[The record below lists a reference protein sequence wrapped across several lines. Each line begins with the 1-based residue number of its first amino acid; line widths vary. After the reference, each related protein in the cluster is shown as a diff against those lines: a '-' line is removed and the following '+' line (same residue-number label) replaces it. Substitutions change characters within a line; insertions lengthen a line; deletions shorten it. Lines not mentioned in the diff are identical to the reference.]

1 MVKLLETASATE
13 AIFADVPVS
22 KWSNAAVAAA
32 VKLGIIV
39 VSEYGDTLGAEEAI
53 TREETAERRT
63 LFEDDDTIGHKSE
76 IAAAVEIGLIMGMP
90 GNLFAPGG
98 STTCA
103 QAAVLIT
110 RMQNILASLTP
121 DENIKEVFKHEYRRD
136 VSVVGAPPSYTFE
149 EADGMLTI
157 EMPIPNEA
165 ILKLSAGDKF
175 VLEPTAKNP
184 GGLAGVVK
192 SISTSEKG
200 ASIYA
205 SVPGSIDEIYGEFEF
220 VGNID
225 LLSED
230 FNFDVNPIEWNDDA
244 PFLSLG
250 SNKEHLK
257 LLSNT
262 PSIQQSS
269 STGFSP
275 SVNLTS
281 KAIVVSA
288 NNATWKGITLEKC
301 QLTWELPK
309 IHANISIIGKRVDL
323 YVTTA
328 AQFDFKASASFAF
341 DTVIPLYS
349 ITVWPVWGVGIE
361 IPIGVR
367 ITANGEYSFEIV
379 TRVDMAFGI
388 MNNMPSARASFNYSF
403 DFNHNTRATMS
414 LNIQAKARVLGI
426 EVYGVQGDIGKGIQM
441 NKAMQNKCQTGL
453 CFVVETFNVLSIS
466 SLDWGLLGGISLLRF
481 NVDFAKNMPSSYW
494 FRSGGKWNRICT
506 HREFK
511 PGDDPS
517 EYQYLLD
524 EAIPYSQLTPGAV
537 TTAEPTQRYI
547 IVLLLPGTIEVNVTT
562 DGTSSALPNQGADV
576 VWYNADRSRLGG
588 SNGGIGF
595 PYFDSKDLAAGVYY
609 IDVAGRGGVG
619 QTGTYNI
626 RVDYINSEK
635 EPNNTMSEAQLLV
648 SGLTVRGAS
657 ITAQDS
663 VDTYRYELTQPGRL
677 TVNVTRGTLKLFFVT
692 WFDADG
698 KQIGKNSNYN
708 DYYDYSRYMDLEAG
722 VYFIEITTYNNNYSG
737 MYELTITSG

>member
-1 MVKLLETASATE
+1 MATKTNTTKITAFLLTFVMVFGLFASMPGASLTANAAEFSDVTNHWARTEIMDLAGKGVINGFPDGTYRPENPVTREQFANLVVRLLETATATE
-13 AIFADVPVS
+13 AIFADVPTS
-22 KWSNAAVAAA
+22 KWSNAAVTAA
-32 VKLGIIV
+32 VARGIIV
-39 VSEYGDTLGAEEAI
+39 PSEYGETLGAEEAI
-53 TREETAERRT
+53 TREEAALWMVRALGVGLEERQT
-63 LFEDDDTIGHKSE
+63 TFEDNGSIKHKSE

-98 STTCA
+98 STTRA

-175 VLEPTAKNP
+175 VLEPTAQNP

-192 SISTSEKG
+192 SITTSEKG
-200 ASIYA
+200 VSIYA
-205 SVPGSIDEIYGEFEF
+205 SAPGSIDDIYGEFEF

-230 FNFDVNPIEWNDDA
+230 VNFDVNPIEWNDDA

-250 SNKEHLK
+250 SSKEHLK
-257 LLSNT
+257 LLSST

-288 NNATWKGITLEKC
+288 NNAKWKGITLEKC

-309 IHANISIIGKRVDL
+309 IYANISTLGKRTDL

-349 ITVWPVWGVGIE
+349 ITVRPVWGVTIE

-367 ITANGEYSFEIV
+367 ITANGEYSLEIM

-426 EVYGVQGDIGKGIQM
+426 EVYGVQGDIGKGIQV
-441 NKAMQNKCQTGL
+441 NKAMQNK
-453 CFVVETFNVLSIS
+453 
-466 SLDWGLLGGISLLRF
+466 
-481 NVDFAKNMPSSYW
+481 
-494 FRSGGKWNRICT
+494 
-506 HREFK
+506 
-511 PGDDPS
+511 
-517 EYQYLLD
+517 
-524 EAIPYSQLTPGAV
+524 
-537 TTAEPTQRYI
+537 
-547 IVLLLPGTIEVNVTT
+547 
-562 DGTSSALPNQGADV
+562 
-576 VWYNADRSRLGG
+576 
-588 SNGGIGF
+588 
-595 PYFDSKDLAAGVYY
+595 
-609 IDVAGRGGVG
+609 
-619 QTGTYNI
+619 
-626 RVDYINSEK
+626 
-635 EPNNTMSEAQLLV
+635 
-648 SGLTVRGAS
+648 
-657 ITAQDS
+657 
-663 VDTYRYELTQPGRL
+663 
-677 TVNVTRGTLKLFFVT
+677 
-692 WFDADG
+692 
-698 KQIGKNSNYN
+698 
-708 DYYDYSRYMDLEAG
+708 
-722 VYFIEITTYNNNYSG
+722 
-737 MYELTITSG
+737 